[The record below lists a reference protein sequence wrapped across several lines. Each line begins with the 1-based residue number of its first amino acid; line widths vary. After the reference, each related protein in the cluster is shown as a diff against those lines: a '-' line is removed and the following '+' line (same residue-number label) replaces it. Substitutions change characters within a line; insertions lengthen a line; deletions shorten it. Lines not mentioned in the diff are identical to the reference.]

1 MNSLARTAIRTETDF
16 LRKRNNQHV
25 HKQKRIRTIQV
36 KGFHVFLVLLM
47 VALAAFAAY
56 KAGSF
61 LLTWKKLDVKTY
73 VLLNKPTYN
82 ASRAQQIIKHF
93 RGNILTISFSDMRS
107 ELLKI
112 KEVKDVYLSRK
123 LPSTIEVKF
132 VLRKPIF
139 QVAID
144 GKYNIIDMEGVV
156 LYRSPKNRPELIQI
170 RNVDTG
176 QLELLAPYLEELSR
190 IRDSID
196 YISLVEPYGV
206 SLKLKGK
213 QEIFYPGEKNYAYK
227 INYYLK
233 LKKRPLLR
241 NYEIKSVDLRFKDRF
256 YFEYETS
263 DEG

>member
-1 MNSLARTAIRTETDF
+1 MNSIAKTAINSETDF
-16 LRKRNNQHV
+16 LRKRYNQQV

-36 KGFHVFLVLLM
+36 KGFHVFLMLLL
-47 VALAAFAAY
+47 VAAAAFAAY
-56 KAGSF
+56 TAGSF
-61 LLTWKKLDVKTY
+61 LLTWEKLNVKTY

-82 ASRAQQIIKHF
+82 ATRAQQVIKRF
-93 RGNILTISFSDMRS
+93 RGNILTISFNDMRR
-107 ELLKI
+107 ELLEI

-132 VLRKPIF
+132 LLRKPVF
-139 QVAID
+139 QVAIK

-156 LYRSPKNRPELIQI
+156 LYKSPKNRPELIQI
-170 RNVDTG
+170 RDVNTG
-176 QLELLAPYLEELSR
+176 ELELLAPYLEELSR

-196 YISLVEPYGV
+196 YISLVKPYGV

-213 QEIFYPGEKNYAYK
+213 KEIFYPGENNYVYK

-241 NYEIKSVDLRFKDRF
+241 NYDVKSVDLRFKDRF
-256 YFEYETS
+256 YFEYETH